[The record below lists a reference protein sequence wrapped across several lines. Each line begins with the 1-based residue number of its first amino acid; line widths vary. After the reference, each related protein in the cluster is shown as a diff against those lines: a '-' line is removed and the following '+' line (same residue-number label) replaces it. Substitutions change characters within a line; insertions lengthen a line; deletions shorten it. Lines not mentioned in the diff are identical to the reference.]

1 MVARIKKEFINY
13 INWVKEEK
21 SFWLMLMIMLAFEI
35 IVLIWR

>member
-1 MVARIKKEFINY
+1 MVARIKKKFMYY
-13 INWVKEEK
+13 INWIKDEK